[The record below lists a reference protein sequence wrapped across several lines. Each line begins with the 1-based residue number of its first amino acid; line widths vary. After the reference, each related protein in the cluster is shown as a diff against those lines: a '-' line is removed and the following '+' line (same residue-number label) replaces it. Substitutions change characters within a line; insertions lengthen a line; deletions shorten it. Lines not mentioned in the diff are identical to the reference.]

1 MATCYFI
8 YFSKPLFDNIKNKN
22 YCFLNR
28 LKNKKN
34 LIMIKVKILIKL
46 ENNIHIT

>member
-28 LKNKKN
+28 LKNKKKFDYDKGKN
-34 LIMIKVKILIKL
+34 S
-46 ENNIHIT
+46 H